1 MDGRRRLAEPV
12 TDGASRRPAAGAGP
26 GHAVARSAVGTSLR
40 RARMDVARGAFDR
53 WLHRWFGPL
62 LSWPIP
68 RGAGVAAAAAL
79 LLVSISFGVV
89 RGGHLPAVTDELA
102 GIADSA
108 ANAAGF
114 RITSL
119 ALSGQRQLTREDIL
133 ASAGITG
140 RTSLLFLDAASAR
153 TRLKAN
159 PWIAEATVLKLYP
172 GRLHIAV
179 TERDAFALWQ
189 QRGKISVIA
198 DDGTVVEQQVSTPFA
213 KLPLVVGAGAGARA
227 KEILAVLDKYP
238 LIRKQ
243 MHAAVLV
250 AERRWNIVLTSGI
263 DVRLPEDDVGR
274 ALDRLMQLDR
284 DKKLLTRDI
293 TAIDL
298 RLPDRL
304 TVRLSDEAH
313 AARQEALRGQKTKKK
328 AGAA

>member
-12 TDGASRRPAAGAGP
+12 TNGAYGRLATGAKP
-26 GHAVARSAVGTSLR
+26 GRLR
-40 RARMDVARGAFDR
+40 RARARVMVAYGDFDRRLDR
-53 WLHRWFGPL
+53 WLGPV
-62 LSWPIP
+62 LSWRIP
-68 RGAGVAAAAAL
+68 RGTGIMATAAL
-79 LLVSISFGVV
+79 VFLSIGFGVV
-89 RGGHLPAVTDELA
+89 RGGHLQAVTSELTD
-102 GIADSA
+102 IADSA
-108 ANAAGF
+108 ANAVGF
-114 RITSL
+114 GITSL
-119 ALSGQRQLTREDIL
+119 ALTGQRQLTREDIL

-189 QRGKISVIA
+189 QNGKISVIA

-213 KLPLVVGAGAGARA
+213 TLPLVVGAGAGARA
-227 KEILAVLDKYP
+227 KEFLAVLDKYP

-243 MHAAVLV
+243 LHAVVLV
-250 AERRWNIVLTSGI
+250 AERRWNVVLTSGI
-263 DVRLPEDDVGR
+263 SVRLPEDDVEG
-274 ALDRLMQLDR
+274 ALDRLIQLDR

-293 TAIDL
+293 TAVDL

-304 TVRLSDEAH
+304 TVRLSDEAY
-313 AARQEALRGQKTKKK
+313 AARQEVLRGQKTKKK

>member
-12 TDGASRRPAAGAGP
+12 IDGAYGRPATGAGP
-26 GHAVARSAVGTSLR
+26 GRSLR
-40 RARMDVARGAFDR
+40 RGHMAVGLSAFDR

-62 LSWPIP
+62 LSWHIP
-68 RGAGVAAAAAL
+68 RGAGVVAATAL
-79 LLVSISFGVV
+79 LFLSIGFGVV
-89 RGGHLPAVTDELA
+89 RGGHLPDVTSELT

-108 ANAAGF
+108 ANAVGF

-119 ALSGQRQLTREDIL
+119 ALTGQRQLTREDIL

-140 RTSLLFLDAASAR
+140 RTSLLFLDAANAR
-153 TRLKAN
+153 MRLKAN

-172 GRLHIAV
+172 GRLSIAI

-189 QRGKISVIA
+189 QNGKLSVIA

-213 KLPLVVGAGAGARA
+213 TLPLMVGAGAGAHA
-227 KEILAVLDKYP
+227 KEFLAILDKYP
-238 LIRKQ
+238 LVRKQ
-243 MHAAVLV
+243 LHAAVLV
-250 AERRWNIVLTSGI
+250 AERRWNIVLANGI
-263 DVRLPEDDVGR
+263 SVRLPEDDVDG
-274 ALDRLMQLDR
+274 ALDRLIQLDR
-284 DKKLLTRDI
+284 DKKLLSRDI

-304 TVRLSDEAH
+304 TVRLSDEAY
-313 AARQEALRGQKTKKK
+313 AARQEALKGQKTKKK